1 MPSLTTSTISAL
13 GGKLVVDVS
22 IAGGNPNVNVT
33 TATSGRIYLA
43 YIDNTANSS
52 PVYLKIRDNA
62 SASPGTTTANGTGT
76 PHMMLFCGAYKK
88 ISYAIPGGYPYV
100 AGVSI
105 WCPTTATVGDTSS
118 ATSDVI
124 VKLVCS

>member
-22 IAGGNPNVNVT
+22 IAGGNPNVNFT
-33 TATSGRIYLA
+33 PATSGRIYLA

-52 PVYLKIRDNA
+52 PVYLKIRDNI